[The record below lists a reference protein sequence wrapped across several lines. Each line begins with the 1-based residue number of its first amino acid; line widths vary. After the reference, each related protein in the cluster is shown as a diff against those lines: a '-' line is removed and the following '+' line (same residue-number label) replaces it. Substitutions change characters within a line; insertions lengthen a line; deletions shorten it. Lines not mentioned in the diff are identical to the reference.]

1 MTSFLAGAIY
11 ILGQCGVSW
20 SDALYVIPAELANE
34 LITCHWQANG
44 VEVVPFNKPTK
55 IQHIDRK
62 AKFKE
67 ISNRPKSWPLEQL

>member
-11 ILGQCGVSW
+11 ILGQCGVPW
-20 SDALYVIPAELANE
+20 EDALYRIPADLGNQ

-44 VEVVPFNKPTK
+44 IEVVPAGSSAKVERF
-55 IQHIDRK
+55 DRQ
-62 AKFKE
+62 AKFEE